1 MKQVE
6 LMLFSSILFTVST
19 WAAMPETGGSSQAE
33 AGPPASPQPLEPL
46 SPPVERSPG
55 WQPAPTSIS
64 AWADRCSDFTIN
76 GWGFKDPK
84 NFVKLTQLFSNPAI
98 YLEFSRRMQDPESYA
113 RVAGLI
119 MDPRTT
125 ENYMEWANPVIYTK
139 WMQAL
144 MDPNFYTEAMRPF
157 MDPSTYM
164 HWMALPT
171 DQSAWN
177 VGGNMINPAMWM
189 KWMTAGMNPKV
200 MEPFTKGFGANSS
213 MNEPPPVGD
222 PPRVGS
228 WAGGQSPRQGG
239 PLGPFNWG
247 TFFGA
252 PGATNP
258 AAAPQNEPGSPP

>member
-1 MKQVE
+1 MKNV
-6 LMLFSSILFTVST
+6 LILCCALLVTTST
-19 WAAMPETGGSSQAE
+19 WAGMPEADEPLLPGAGQPPLPQP
-33 AGPPASPQPLEPL
+33 GPPMPA
-46 SPPVERSPG
+46 PVERSPG
-55 WQPAPTSIS
+55 WQPAPTSIG

-125 ENYMEWANPVIYTK
+125 ENYMEWSNPVIYSK

-157 MDPSTYM
+157 MDPSTYV
-164 HWMALPT
+164 HWMSLST

-177 VGGNMINPAMWM
+177 VGGNMMNPAMWM
-189 KWMTAGMNPKV
+189 KWMTAWMNPKV
-200 MEPFTKGFGANSS
+200 MEPFTKISEASASRNGVQAA
-213 MNEPPPVGD
+213 GD
-222 PPRVGS
+222 PPNAAAWLG
-228 WAGGQSPRQGG
+228 WGQSPGQAGG
-239 PLGPFNWG
+239 FVPFNAG
-247 TFFGA
+247 TA
-252 PGATNP
+252 PR
-258 AAAPQNEPGSPP
+258 APQR